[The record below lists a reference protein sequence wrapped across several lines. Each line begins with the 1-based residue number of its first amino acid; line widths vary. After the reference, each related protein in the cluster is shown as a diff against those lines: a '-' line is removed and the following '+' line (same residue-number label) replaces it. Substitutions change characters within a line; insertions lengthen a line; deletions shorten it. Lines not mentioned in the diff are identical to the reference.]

1 MIILDILS
9 KSFWA
14 GVAAI
19 GFAVLF
25 NVPRRVIFPIWTL
38 GALGGLIKFTA
49 LQFESG
55 IVFASFLGATFI
67 GIISIQMAH
76 MRHSPPLV
84 FSIPSVIPMVPG
96 FFAYKMMLGLI
107 ALTSIENTDAYL
119 QNLIETVNNGAKMT
133 FVLIA
138 LGTGVAIP
146 MLITRKESIKKSPFN
161 KRKKAN
167 VLS

>member
-1 MIILDILS
+1 MIITEILI

-14 GVAAI
+14 GIAAI

-25 NVPRRVIFPIWTL
+25 NVPRRVIFSIGTL
-38 GALGGLIKFTA
+38 GALGGLIKFSA
-49 LQFESG
+49 MHLNLG
-55 IVFASFLGATFI
+55 IVFASFLGATAV

-76 MRHSPPLV
+76 MRNSPPLV

-119 QNLIETVNNGAKMT
+119 QTLIETVNNGSKMM
-133 FVLIA
+133 FILIS

-146 MLITRKESIKKSPFN
+146 MLITRKESIKKSEYYKN
-161 KRKKAN
+161 KK
-167 VLS
+167 V

>member
-1 MIILDILS
+1 MIIEILI

-14 GVAAI
+14 GIAAI

-25 NVPRRVIFPIWTL
+25 NVPRRVVFSIWTL
-38 GALGGLIKFTA
+38 GAVGGLIKFTA
-49 LQFESG
+49 MQFDSG
-55 IVFASFLGATFI
+55 VVFASFLGATVI

-76 MRHSPPLV
+76 MRNSPPLV

-96 FFAYKMMLGLI
+96 VFAYKMMLGLI
-107 ALTSIENTDAYL
+107 ALANIENTHVYV

-138 LGTGVAIP
+138 LGIGVALP

-161 KRKKAN
+161 KGKKAT
-167 VLS
+167 V